1 MESPAGFQQRIES
14 LRKEILHHNHRYYV
28 LDSPEISD
36 EAYDRLFAELR
47 ELEQQHPELVTPDS
61 PTQRVG
67 AGPVESFGVIEHR
80 VPLLSLANA
89 FTQDDLAA
97 WWRRTSTL
105 VGRAEFDTVCEPKID
120 GLAVALTYVDGLLSV
135 GATRGDGFRGEDI
148 TRNLRTV
155 KSIPL
160 SVPRDI
166 APPRFEVRGEVYL
179 PKEGFKRL
187 NERRTAEGLPLF
199 ANPRNAAAGSVR
211 QLDPSV
217 TATRPLEIYVYGL
230 GWTEG
235 RAGPPTHSE
244 TLEWLRA
251 MGFRTSR
258 LVTPARTLDEA
269 QLIRER
275 WAQERPTWPF
285 EADGMVVK
293 VNSLQL
299 QQELGTVGREPRWA
313 IAYKFAA
320 MQGTTR
326 LKEIRVNVGRTGSLN
341 PYAVL
346 EPVRIGGVVISQ
358 AALHNEEDI
367 HRKDIREG
375 DIVIVQRAGD
385 VIPEVVGPV
394 VSLRTG
400 SEQVFHMPGTCP
412 VCGSEVTKPEDEAM
426 HRCTNAAC
434 PAQALERIKH
444 FVSRDAMDIEGAGE
458 KLCEALFS
466 RNMVKDAG
474 DLYSLT
480 KEDLLKLER
489 MGEKSAA
496 NVLASIEGS
505 KSRPLGRVIFALG
518 IPHVGQ
524 EYAELLAGRYRS
536 VDELEAAGVDELSQ
550 LSSVGPTIAGS
561 IAAFFRQDRNRQI
574 VEKLR
579 AAGVALSRGETQP
592 ASGQPLAGL
601 TFVFTGRLS
610 RLSRP
615 EAEAMVVRLGGRAG
629 QDVSRNTSYVV
640 IGEDPGSKATR
651 ARTLGVKSISEA
663 EFLQLTGGS

>member
-1 MESPAGFQQRIES
+1 MESPAGFRERIDS
-14 LRKEILHHNHRYYV
+14 LRREILYHNHRYYV

-47 ELEQQHPELVTPDS
+47 AIEQQHPELVTPDS

-97 WWRRTSTL
+97 WWRRTSSL

-120 GLAVALTYVDGLLSV
+120 GLAVALTYVNGLLSV
-135 GATRGDGFRGEDI
+135 GATRGDGYKGEDI

-179 PKEGFKRL
+179 PRGGFKRL
-187 NERRTAEGLPLF
+187 NERRMAEGLPLF

-211 QLDPSV
+211 QLDPAV

-244 TLEWLRA
+244 TLEWLRT
-251 MGFRTSR
+251 MGFRISS
-258 LVTPARTLDEA
+258 LVTRAETLEEA
-269 QLIRER
+269 QRIRER
-275 WAQERPTWPF
+275 WADERPSWPF

-293 VNSLQL
+293 VNSLRL
-299 QQELGTVGREPRWA
+299 QEELGTVGREPRWA

-326 LKEIRVNVGRTGSLN
+326 LREIRVNVGRTGSLN

-346 EPVRIGGVVISQ
+346 DPVQIGGVLISQ

-375 DIVIVQRAGD
+375 DTVVVQRAGD

-400 SEQVFHMPGTCP
+400 SERVFHMPSNCP
-412 VCGSEVTKPEDEAM
+412 VCGAEVVRPEGEAM
-426 HRCTNAAC
+426 HRCTNAGC

-466 RNMVKDAG
+466 RGMVKDAG

-480 KEDLLKLER
+480 REDLLRLER
-489 MGEKSAA
+489 MGEKSAR
-496 NVLASIEGS
+496 NVLASIESS
-505 KSRPLGRVIFALG
+505 KNRPLGRVIFALG

-524 EYAELLAGRYRS
+524 EYADLLAGRYRS
-536 VDELEAAGVDELSQ
+536 VDELATAGTDELSH

-561 IAAFFRQDRNRQI
+561 IVAFFRQDRNRQI

-579 AAGVALSRGETQP
+579 AAGVALSREETQP
-592 ASGQPLAGL
+592 AGNQPLAGL

-610 RLSRP
+610 QLSRP

-640 IGEDPGSKATR
+640 VGEEPGSKAVK
-651 ARTLGVKSISEA
+651 ARTLGVKTISEA
-663 EFLQLTGGS
+663 EFLRMAVES